1 MDTIKKVLGVMLLYC
16 FSFLQAHPAYLGNL
30 NAIEESVLQMTSN
43 FATAP
48 GNTDYESKL
57 AKISSC
63 IPLDYNPTVRSYIEL
78 YTNRTPAL
86 SEKILSLSDIY
97 FPIFEK
103 TLRNNGL
110 PIEFKYLP
118 VTESAL
124 DANAVSRAGAT
135 GLWQLMSNTAKGLRL
150 TVNNYVDERRDPY
163 KSTEAAVKYLKSMYN
178 KYDDWLLV
186 IAAYNC
192 GPGKVDEAIRR
203 SGGIRNYWLLYDY
216 LPRETRNYVPAFIA
230 CVYWM
235 HYYLDHSLRLVP
247 HPYANLFAGSDTLMV
262 KGPLH
267 LNTVSSVLN
276 LDAAKLAFMN
286 PALKQRILPDN
297 KTQYCLRLPVTEL
310 WTFRQ
315 RQNLIYSG
323 SAGLINSA
331 GIAEKEYTDV
341 WYKVKTGDN
350 LSTIA
355 AKYKCTVSQLKKW
368 NKLKSSTL
376 KQGQKLKVGVKT
388 VSKKIAVAPP
398 PVVNEGANTPEAQPA
413 DETAVAAVE
422 TGTSGNN
429 ANVVPAQQSA
439 LDADQ
444 PVKTVAKDKLY
455 KVKKGDALLT
465 IAKQNN
471 CTVDEL
477 RKWNNLK
484 GNQITAGQQLKVGV
498 TETVVQATA
507 GATPL
512 NQNEPVAEDNFAIDN
527 NIIITDDGEIIFKD
541 QIQPTIAEVYEP
553 VNGKI
558 EDSNF
563 KISDNI
569 IITANGD
576 IIFNNTQEIAA
587 FTTEQEDEAVSV
599 NGTATPEIAGST
611 SSDAATFTT
620 DDNIII
626 TPEGDILFKDQLPA
640 GYSYSSTQTTY
651 TTTTAA
657 ETKATPAAADA
668 ATFTTDDNIIITPEG
683 DILFKDQL
691 PAGYSYS
698 STQTTYTTTTAAETK
713 ATPAAANATTFT
725 TDDNII
731 ITPEGD
737 ILFKDQLPAGYSYSS
752 TQTTYTVG
760 DATDKPDETAVI
772 INEDGE
778 IIFTDAKSAEFAN
791 ASAKERATASRT
803 TAPNAEAKQTKYV
816 VKKGDTLWSIVQKS
830 KGVTI
835 EQVVE
840 ANKLTY
846 KSVLREGMELLIPA
860 AK

>member
-1 MDTIKKVLGVMLLYC
+1 MDIIKKVLGVLLLFC
-16 FSFLQAHPAYLGNL
+16 CSFLQAHPAYLGNL
-30 NAIEESVLQMTSN
+30 SEIEESVLQMTGN
-43 FATAP
+43 FAAAP

-110 PIEFKYLP
+110 PLEFKYLP

-124 DANAVSRAGAT
+124 DATAVSRAGAT

-247 HPYANLFAGSDTLMV
+247 HPYANLFTGSDTLMV

-276 LDAAKLAFMN
+276 LDATKLAFMN

-297 KTQYCLRLPVTEL
+297 KTPYCLRLPVTEI

-315 RQNLIYSG
+315 KQNLIYSG
-323 SAGLINSA
+323 SASLINSS
-331 GIAEKEYTDV
+331 GIAEKEFTDV

-355 AKYKCTVSQLKKW
+355 AKYKCTVTQLKKW
-368 NKLKSSTL
+368 NKLKSAAL

-388 VSKKIAVAPP
+388 VKKKIAVAPP
-398 PVVNEGANTPEAQPA
+398 PAVNDAADTPGVQYEA
-413 DETAVAAVE
+413 ESAVAATE
-422 TGTSGNN
+422 TGVSENSKEVFTT
-429 ANVVPAQQSA
+429 P
-439 LDADQ
+439 DADK
-444 PVKTVAKDKLY
+444 PAKTAMQDKFY

-465 IAKQNN
+465 IAKLNN
-471 CTVDEL
+471 CTVDDL

-484 GNQITAGQQLKVGV
+484 GNHIATGQQLRVGV
-498 TETVVQATA
+498 VEVVANATDD
-507 GATPL
+507 ATSSS
-512 NQNEPVAEDNFAIDN
+512 QNGQVSDDNFTIDDT
-527 NIIITDDGEIIFKD
+527 IIITDDGEIIFKN
-541 QIQPTIAEVYEP
+541 QVQPTIAEVYEP
-553 VNGKI
+553 INGSI
-558 EDSNF
+558 EDKNF
-563 KISDNI
+563 KIADNI
-569 IITANGD
+569 TITANGE
-576 IIFNNTQEIAA
+576 IIFNNTQAIIASGA
-587 FTTEQEDEAVSV
+587 DEEPSMTDKEA
-599 NGTATPEIAGST
+599 AMPESTGSANSEL
-611 SSDAATFTT
+611 SSFTT

-626 TPEGDILFKDQLPA
+626 TPEGDILFKDQLP
-640 GYSYSSTQTTY
+640 
-651 TTTTAA
+651 
-657 ETKATPAAADA
+657 
-668 ATFTTDDNIIITPEG
+668 
-683 DILFKDQL
+683 
-691 PAGYSYS
+691 
-698 STQTTYTTTTAAETK
+698 
-713 ATPAAANATTFT
+713 
-725 TDDNII
+725 
-731 ITPEGD
+731 
-737 ILFKDQLPAGYSYSS
+737 
-752 TQTTYTVG
+752 
-760 DATDKPDETAVI
+760 
-772 INEDGE
+772 
-778 IIFTDAKSAEFAN
+778 
-791 ASAKERATASRT
+791 
-803 TAPNAEAKQTKYV
+803 
-816 VKKGDTLWSIVQKS
+816 
-830 KGVTI
+830 
-835 EQVVE
+835 
-840 ANKLTY
+840 
-846 KSVLREGMELLIPA
+846 
-860 AK
+860 